1 MPLSL
6 IDVSPARWDAFV
18 EARGGH
24 VLQTAAWGRLK
35 AAFGW
40 QHQIVA
46 LGEGEGITAGASVL
60 YRPLIPGIALA
71 YVARGPIVDWSD
83 EALVAAL
90 LTALDTAARPRGV
103 VCLKIEPDRRDT
115 PEVRQQ
121 LASLGFR
128 PSPQTVQPPR
138 TILIDISAPPGDR
151 EGDDDE
157 VLMRM
162 SGSTRRK
169 VRLPY
174 RKDITF
180 RRGTA
185 DDLASFNQLMQATG
199 QRNEFGVHDP
209 AYYQQAYELF
219 APDRAQLF
227 LASTQDQDVAALMAF
242 RTGGTAIY
250 MYGAS
255 IDEARERMP
264 TYGLQWEAI
273 NWAREQGCHTY
284 DMWGVPDEDE
294 ANLEAHFQDRHDGL
308 WGPYGMKRGFGGE
321 VVRFVG
327 AWDRV
332 YRPLWYAGYAAAA
345 RLRAS

>member
-1 MPLSL
+1 MPLFP
-6 IDVSPARWDAFV
+6 IDVSPDRWDAFV

-40 QHQIVA
+40 QHQLVV
-46 LGEGEGITAGASVL
+46 LGEGLDIAAGASVL
-60 YRPLIPGIALA
+60 YRRLIPGVVLA
-71 YVARGPIVDWSD
+71 YVARGPVVDWAD
-83 EALVAAL
+83 EGAVAAL
-90 LTALDTAARPRGV
+90 LTALDSTARPRGALA
-103 VCLKIEPDRRDT
+103 LKIEPDRRDT
-115 PEVRQQ
+115 PEVRRQ
-121 LASLGFR
+121 LTALGFR

-174 RKDITF
+174 RKDIAF
-180 RRGTA
+180 RRGKP
-185 DDLASFNQLMQATG
+185 DDLDSFNQLMQATG

-209 AYYQQAYELF
+209 AYYRQAYELF

-227 LASTQDQDVAALMAF
+227 MASYQGQDVAALMAF
-242 RTGGTAIY
+242 HSGGAAIY

-273 NWAREQGCHTY
+273 NWAREHGCHTY

-294 ANLEAHFQDRHDGL
+294 AALEAHFQDRHDGL

-321 VVRFVG
+321 VVRFAG

-332 YRPLWYAGYAAAA
+332 YRPLLYAGYAAAA
-345 RLRAS
+345 RLRA